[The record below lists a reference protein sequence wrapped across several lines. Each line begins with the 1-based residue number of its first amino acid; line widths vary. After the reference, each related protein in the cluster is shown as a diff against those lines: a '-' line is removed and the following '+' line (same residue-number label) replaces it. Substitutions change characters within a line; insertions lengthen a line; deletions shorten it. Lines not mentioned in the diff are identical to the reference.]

1 MPLAWPGVC
10 PGADD
15 DDDDVLLGRRKKMAN
30 SKGGNGGANFSHY
43 TEVLFG
49 SHFLLLL
56 IKIFFPLADVQISRC
71 YKAPKTEDW
80 DFQGGWIVMGAGGSG
95 TVWDWLSDLVRAK
108 SQPKAFVDPT
118 TRTLSRHR
126 WPTRESTKVAHTH
139 NLLPFIMPPPRVG
152 GGDFSVGLAAR

>member
-80 DFQGGWIVMGAGGSG
+80 DFQGGWIVMGAGGGLKRSG
-95 TVWDWLSDLVRAK
+95 TGLVTWSELSHSRRRLSTRQPELYPDTDGRPESPQK
-108 SQPKAFVDPT
+108 S
-118 TRTLSRHR
+118 
-126 WPTRESTKVAHTH
+126 HTH
-139 NLLPFIMPPPRVG
+139 TTYCP
-152 GGDFSVGLAAR
+152 S